1 MAQGTTPIKLELRD
15 VADDRLRMPAL
26 ILQYTL
32 DSVNHLLLIYNVFQQ
47 IRRKLKRGGA
57 PRTEEQDLLR
67 ATVVMACAGL
77 DACVKSLIQYA
88 IKDVVRKRK
97 DSNEALLEFVRRRL
111 RGGEGEM
118 MLDTK
123 VLAELLVSDRP
134 SEKAAE
140 MAVEELRGRSLQ
152 SVEELRRAAR
162 FLGVVN
168 FPLPER
174 ELKDLFRVRNQIV
187 HEMDVDLENPHRRRR
202 PRRREE
208 MVKYAETAL
217 RVGAELIKECDQV
230 MVADRDADRGKG
242 QDQDGMIKRRS
253 AGPGVTK

>member
-1 MAQGTTPIKLELRD
+1 
-15 VADDRLRMPAL
+15 
-26 ILQYTL
+26 
-32 DSVNHLLLIYNVFQQ
+32 LLLGIVDSFLRLLPPVSGSPRNRGKSNNAFQQ
-47 IRRKLKRGGA
+47 MRRKQKRGGA
-57 PRTEEQDLLR
+57 PSTEEQDLLR

-97 DSNEALLEFVRRRL
+97 ESNEALLEFVRRRL

-140 MAVEELRGRSLQ
+140 MVTEEQRGRSLQ
-152 SVEELRRAAR
+152 SAEELRRAAR
-162 FLGVVN
+162 FLGVVD
-168 FPLPER
+168 FPLPDR

-187 HEMDVDLENPHRRRR
+187 HEMDVDLENPHRKRR
-202 PRRREE
+202 PRRRKE

-217 RVGAELIKECDQV
+217 RVGEALIKECDQV
-230 MVADRDADRGKG
+230 VVADRGKG
-242 QDQDGMIKRRS
+242 QDQGGIMKRRS
-253 AGPGVTK
+253 MGPGVTK